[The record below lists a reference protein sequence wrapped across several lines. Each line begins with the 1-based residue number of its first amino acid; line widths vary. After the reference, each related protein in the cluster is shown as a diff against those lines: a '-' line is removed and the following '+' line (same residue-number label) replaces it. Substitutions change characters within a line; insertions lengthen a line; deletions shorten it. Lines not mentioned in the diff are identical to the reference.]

1 MCPSRKQTG
10 MSDNR
15 GEKYGNI
22 FNDFV
27 FAMRSSIIFVWNVF
41 DGRWPEDG
49 GR

>member
-1 MCPSRKQTG
+1 MCPSWKQTG

-41 DGRWPEDG
+41 DGRWSEDG
-49 GR
+49 SR